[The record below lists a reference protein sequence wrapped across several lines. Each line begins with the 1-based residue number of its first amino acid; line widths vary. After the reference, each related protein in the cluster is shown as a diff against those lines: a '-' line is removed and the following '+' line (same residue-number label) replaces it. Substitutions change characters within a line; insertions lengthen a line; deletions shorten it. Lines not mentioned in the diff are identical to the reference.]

1 MSQLP
6 RITLDIPKPL
16 ATRLE
21 DDCYNIKRKKKV
33 RHNFDLTNCPMRQI
47 LEKYFSVIIHFLCN
61 Y

>member
-33 RHNFDLTNCPMRQI
+33 SHNVDLTDYLMREI
-47 LEKYFSVIIHFLCN
+47 LEK
-61 Y
+61 